1 MERYM
6 DTKNMMRSLL
16 LLLTLFFSTSIY
28 SQKSGEEIVRI
39 KKSYYGRN
47 SQNIKKVS
55 VKKNIKVYSG
65 EECFDKGLDMISQQ
79 NFAKAMEWLLKGAD
93 QNDGPCEL
101 LCGMAY
107 DGGRIASQD
116 YTKAVYYYRKAASK
130 GVKEAMTYLGRC
142 YYESKGVTRDFQQA
156 YYWYK
161 KGADLGD
168 LNALSDLGNYYT
180 DGTAIEPNYELA
192 AKYYELAAKGDDS
205 RGQYGLAIC
214 YLNGEGKSQ
223 NSEMALFWMHKA
235 AEKGEGEPMTALGCW
250 YIMDKNGIPV
260 NTIKSL
266 YWMEK
271 AAAAGDELAIKY
283 LPDVREYVKNLRGIS
298 NSPISI
304 NDLLSFNIVVGSY
317 TTLNNAQTLCQEVRE
332 KLGYADVYY
341 DIPSKF
347 YRVICSRNNNVNE
360 VVNQL
365 NSTYLKSNYPYAWI
379 LQVVNGKAVEY
390 KK

>member
-1 MERYM
+1 MGRYM
-6 DTKNMMRSLL
+6 YTKDMMRSLL

-39 KKSYYGRN
+39 KKTYYGRN
-47 SQNIKKVS
+47 SQNTKKS
-55 VKKNIKVYSG
+55 NTKNATRIYSG
-65 EECFDKGLDMISQQ
+65 EECFDKGLDLLPQQ
-79 NFAKAMEWLLKGAD
+79 PTKAFEWFQKGAN

-101 LCGMAY
+101 LCGMSY
-107 DGGRIASQD
+107 EGGRAITQN
-116 YTKAVYYYRKAASK
+116 YYKAVEYYQKAANK
-130 GVKEAMTYLGRC
+130 GIREAMTYLGRC
-142 YYESKGVTRDFQQA
+142 YYDAKGVTRDYQQA
-156 YYWYK
+156 YYWFK

-168 LNALSDLGNYYT
+168 LNAFSDLGNYFT
-180 DGTAIEPNYELA
+180 DNLAVEPNYDLA
-192 AKYYELAAKGDDS
+192 AKYYEYAAKGEEP

-214 YLNGEGKSQ
+214 YLNGEGKPQ
-223 NSEMALFWMHKA
+223 NAEIALYWMQKA
-235 AEKGEGEPMTALGCW
+235 AEKGEAEPMTALGCW

-271 AAAAGDELAIKY
+271 AAAAGSELAIKY
-283 LPDVREYVKNLRGIS
+283 LPDVREFAKNLRGIS
-298 NSPISI
+298 NVPISI

-317 TTLNNAQTLCQEVRE
+317 TTFNNAQTLCQEVRE

-341 DIPSKF
+341 DIPTKF
-347 YRVICSRNNNVNE
+347 YRVICSRNNNLNE

-365 NSTYLKSNYPYAWI
+365 NSTYLKSSYPYAWI

-390 KK
+390 KN